1 MRDVIIIMQK
11 QRALITCKN
20 NLFKPAFDQN
30 NNFLSVKF
38 KVQLKRSRNYLH
50 QSVSESLSMKW
61 NLRLRGLMTGE
72 VLLLRLNVTVQLV
85 KEFIRFCACELIM
98 CGITALEVE
107 GPDVLLGTG
116 MRFAVLFPF
125 EMAHE
130 SCRCSSSSASS

>member
-1 MRDVIIIMQK
+1 
-11 QRALITCKN
+11 
-20 NLFKPAFDQN
+20 
-30 NNFLSVKF
+30 
-38 KVQLKRSRNYLH
+38 
-50 QSVSESLSMKW
+50 
-61 NLRLRGLMTGE
+61 MTGE

-107 GPDVLLGTG
+107 EPDEVLG
-116 MRFAVLFPF
+116 FAVLFPF